1 MRRPAP
7 ILLAL
12 LPLLLPG
19 RASAHPLDEVVQ
31 GAYLSLAPGR
41 VLLELDLTPGP
52 LVAGSFIKA
61 LDPNADGKVSAAE
74 ARVYA
79 RQVLGQSSLRV
90 NSVAVP
96 WTLDQVEV
104 PPVPALKVGGVIKI
118 YATAKRPDR
127 AGAQTLTYQ
136 NRYQPVKSQWM
147 ANIFL
152 LPGADWQYAVTGQ
165 QHSNDGRQ
173 LTVTYTVTR
182 P

>member
-1 MRRPAP
+1 MRRAAP
-7 ILLAL
+7 VLLAL
-12 LPLLLPG
+12 LLG
-19 RASAHPLDEVVQ
+19 TAGAHPLDEVVQ
-31 GAYLSLAPGR
+31 GAYLSLAPGK

-52 LVAGSFIKA
+52 LVAEPFIKA
-61 LDPNADGKVSAAE
+61 LDPNADGKVTAAE
-74 ARVYA
+74 ARAYA
-79 RQVLGQSSLRV
+79 GRVLGQSTLEV
-90 NSVAVP
+90 NGAAIP

-127 AGAQTLTYQ
+127 TGAQTLTYQ

-152 LPGADWQYAVTGQ
+152 LPGAGWQYGVTGQ
-165 QHSNDGRQ
+165 QHSNDGRG
-173 LTVTYTVTR
+173 LTVTYTATR